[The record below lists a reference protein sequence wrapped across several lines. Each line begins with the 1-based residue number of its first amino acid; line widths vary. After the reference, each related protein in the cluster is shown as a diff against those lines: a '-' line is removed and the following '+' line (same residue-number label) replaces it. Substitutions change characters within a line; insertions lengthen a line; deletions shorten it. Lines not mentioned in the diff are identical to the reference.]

1 MRVNRTQCWFLPV
14 DPTWWGVHLKCR
26 IICWSFVETFCD
38 VLFNFQYFMDFC
50 DVLHIVFSEWLVW
63 WWFLTQLW
71 ISSQR
76 RFSVPLSGPKRTAF
90 WGNKS
95 ASRYW
100 LGAGRPQRAREM
112 AINHHTESYPINP
125 PMLMAGL
132 LIPIKCSLNGLKP
145 YSIICLIWE
154 MGYAA
159 IYGLWLGQY
168 IISCHI
174 ISYMYNIHISTG

>member
-1 MRVNRTQCWFLPV
+1 MLIFACRSDLMGRPSQMQDYLLIFCGDILWCFVQFSIFHGLLWCFAHSFFRMTSLVMVP
-14 DPTWWGVHLKCR
+14 DPTLNLISAPFLRAALRAKADRILRKQKRLK
-26 IICWSFVETFCD
+26 
-38 VLFNFQYFMDFC
+38 VLIGC
-50 DVLHIVFSEWLVW
+50 GEA
-63 WWFLTQLW
+63 TE
-71 ISSQR
+71 
-76 RFSVPLSGPKRTAF
+76 GE
-90 WGNKS
+90 GNV
-95 ASRYW
+95 
-100 LGAGRPQRAREM
+100 